1 MLSIAYYFLQ
11 VSLCSAVM
19 MLYYAL
25 VLRNKRF
32 HQYNRFYLLG
42 VAVLPWLMPLVKIEI
57 NKPQEAVSIPIQLF
71 SVIADTNSEF
81 EKTVA
86 DTGFQFTW
94 ETLVVALY
102 AVVSATLFTM
112 LILALVKIYK
122 LLKLNT
128 CKNLED
134 VYLVLTQAN
143 GTPFSFFKFIFWHT
157 DIDVTTTAGKQML
170 QHELTHV
177 REKHSLDKLLLQI
190 VLIAGWLNPVFWLLK
205 RELETI
211 HEFIAD
217 NKAIDKGD
225 TAALATMLLAASYPQ
240 QRFALTNPFFYSPI
254 KRRIA
259 MLTNNKHPIF
269 SYARRLVVLPLLVVI
284 TLLFAFRKK
293 ETKPITLSVAS
304 ALENVVDVVTSPES
318 IATTSTTSSTVI
330 GKLTKT
336 YTVVIDAGH
345 GGSDAGAPGIDGKSH
360 EKDIALSIAKLVK
373 AQNAN
378 ANINIVLTRDNDV
391 FMSPQERVTN
401 VNKLGADLFV
411 SLHCNSKVSASDL
424 NGRAKENPMEGVE
437 IIIANKQKAKNY
449 QANYELANYLQNSLQ
464 AFNAKEKGILTR
476 QVGIWILQETNC
488 PSTLVECGYMDVAN
502 DLKKLKTTQHQQLLA
517 TNILKGIETYLVG
530 KEHASEVVTV
540 KDDVKSVA
548 GATAEELV
556 KYDAFV
562 EKFNPNSGNRVTDEE
577 REWLFSTYQK
587 MTPEQKANAR
597 ISYIITPKIIK
608 KVPTKEQWNEWL
620 TKDRNTVSVDNKLVS
635 KIALARYRNT
645 DFIGYADYDV
655 LKKGFEDPSSLMNN
669 VYLFTKANFKQA
681 NEEYSKRKW
690 LQTNIYGGEKGGTK
704 TITTNEVDTLPEKK
718 VVIKSGS
725 KEMSITEKKITLNGK
740 AVNDVALVNSKQS
753 ALDSVLIIVDGREI
767 KKSEMD
773 KINPTDIKSVTVLKD
788 KKATDKYGEK
798 GKNGVIEIE
807 LKKSQVEIIEKTHSQ
822 LYYFLRP
829 KQTEKSGC

>member
-259 MLTNNKHPIF
+259 MLTNNKHPRF